1 MFIVLQPSSVTHFLF
16 FLKKRPWWKSTQRS
30 TVVIITRMPDD
41 WRALDH
47 KVNHSTFSRRR
58 GESTH
63 PALQDSVSRTQSS
76 PSLAHTHRL
85 PSLPDISDSEGLWT
99 EGMSPLDTW
108 CSASSDGESEHQHVS
123 ARRILISLLFMNLA
137 AQAWP
142 IAVWVAIAL

>member
-1 MFIVLQPSSVTHFLF
+1 MFFNHLHFLPHF
-16 FLKKRPWWKSTQRS
+16 CFVFLSSFGWTRTEGAHNKS
-30 TVVIITRMPDD
+30 RMPDG
-41 WRALDH
+41 WRALDQ

-63 PALQDSVSRTQSS
+63 PALQDSV
-76 PSLAHTHRL
+76 ARL

-123 ARRILISLLFMNLA
+123 AHRIPISLLFCEFA
-137 AQAWP
+137 AQTV
-142 IAVWVAIAL
+142 AVWVAIAL